1 MFGARRLPNEPTVGE
16 LETGPFRRPGSESPL
31 LAIRGLPVL
40 HLRKEFLV
48 LLSGNVRQLV
58 LVTGSG
64 DTLHARQIELNLLDK
79 QLLIVALRLKIRG
92 QMGYLCPRSGKL
104 QVKPPQSPSPQSGT
118 LLAQSR
124 PNPGF
129 RVRLRQA
136 MQDMSRSGTA
146 GELRLDALIAD
157 LWWRVRLLNTDILE
171 EEARA
176 GVFDVQQPT
185 YPLLAANLRARRDNL
200 VSTIGVLEQRAKSV
214 SEAA

>member
-1 MFGARRLPNEPTVGE
+1 
-16 LETGPFRRPGSESPL
+16 
-31 LAIRGLPVL
+31 
-40 HLRKEFLV
+40 
-48 LLSGNVRQLV
+48 
-58 LVTGSG
+58 
-64 DTLHARQIELNLLDK
+64 
-79 QLLIVALRLKIRG
+79 
-92 QMGYLCPRSGKL
+92 
-104 QVKPPQSPSPQSGT
+104 
-118 LLAQSR
+118 
-124 PNPGF
+124 
-129 RVRLRQA
+129 

-200 VSTIGVLEQRAKSV
+200 VSTIGVLDQRAKSV